1 MYQNLIQQKD
11 PERARLAALMAAFPA
26 HKVQVL
32 GSLDRPPIEPS
43 KHITDHSSSGHRA
56 RAAKAKT
63 ARLAAHAVLIER
75 AKAMAAIGLSAK
87 EAHLALRDAGY
98 DRRHVSIK
106 SLEVLGT
113 QEGFAFANKGT
124 KK

>member
-32 GSLDRPPIEPS
+32 GSLDRPPIEPAS
-43 KHITDHSSSGHRA
+43 HVIDQSFNARRA
-56 RAAKAKT
+56 KEAKAK
-63 ARLAAHAVLIER
+63 AVRLAAHAALVER

-87 EAHLALRDAGY
+87 EAHLALRDSGY

-106 SLEVLGT
+106 SLEVLGA
-113 QEGFAFANKGT
+113 QEGFAFTNKGT